1 MRSVGRK
8 LHQNKFTSAAV
19 KVVEA
24 GQGHPQVDLERS
36 WSKAKWVFG
45 KTLANFQHNL
55 RKNCVHKGKGIDW
68 LCLER
73 LQNCETNRLIPSVVE
88 SDHLRDPPSSP
99 IALELIITQKI
110 PLFRNI
116 KKLKHQ
122 ANAI

>member
-45 KTLANFQHNL
+45 KTLANSQHNL
-55 RKNCVHKGKGIDW
+55 RKNTASIRGKELTGYVLKDYRIVRQIDSYPLSLRAIICV
-68 LCLER
+68 
-73 LQNCETNRLIPSVVE
+73 IPPA
-88 SDHLRDPPSSP
+88 PPSP
-99 IALELIITQKI
+99 W
-110 PLFRNI
+110 N
-116 KKLKHQ
+116 
-122 ANAI
+122 